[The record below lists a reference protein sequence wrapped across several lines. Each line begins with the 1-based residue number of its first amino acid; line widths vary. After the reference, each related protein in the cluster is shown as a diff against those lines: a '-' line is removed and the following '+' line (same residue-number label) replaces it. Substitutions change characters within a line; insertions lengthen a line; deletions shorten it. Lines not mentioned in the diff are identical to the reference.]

1 MLDIYIDHRVR
12 MEQRM
17 HSADAESAAVPL
29 GQRNAIADQT
39 VDMRE
44 IRAKFPPELLRRL

>member
-1 MLDIYIDHRVR
+1 

-17 HSADAESAAVPL
+17 HAADAESAAAPL
-29 GQRNAIADQT
+29 GQGNAAAQT
-39 VDMRE
+39 AADMRE